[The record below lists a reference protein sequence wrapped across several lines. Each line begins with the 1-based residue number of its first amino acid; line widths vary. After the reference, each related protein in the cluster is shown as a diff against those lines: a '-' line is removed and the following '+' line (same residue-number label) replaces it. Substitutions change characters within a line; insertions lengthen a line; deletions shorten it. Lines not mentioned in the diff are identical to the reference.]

1 MEITEQIVA
10 IGAVFAL
17 LAAVLWWLRRRGIA
31 RFVTGGSKGAAAGPL
46 EGVARLSLG
55 PQHSLHLV
63 RVGGRGVLIG
73 RSPAGLTVIESMGW
87 SDCVGAERG
96 QGRETVLARDVQ

>member
-1 MEITEQIVA
+1 MEITQQIVA

-31 RFVTGGSKGAAAGPL
+31 RFVTGGSKAAAAGPL
-46 EGVARLSLG
+46 ELAARLSLG

-87 SDCVGAERG
+87 SDCMATDRG
-96 QGRETVLARDVQ
+96 QARDAR